1 MPQLD
6 VSTFSSQLFWLA
18 ICWGMVFLYLWKFL
32 VPKMSSK
39 LAERERKIKNI
50 LAEAKNFDAQTEI
63 MLVKYDELLNRVKQ
77 QQQERLQQASSFI
90 QNSKEDL
97 ESDLKQAIN
106 AEVQKLEDELSVSQ
120 HKILKQVPAELE
132 SVLAQFIQK
141 QLPESK
147 DVDETLKAMLTK
159 ELKKIESHD

>member
-32 VPKMSSK
+32 VPKMTSK
-39 LAERERKIKNI
+39 LAEREQKINSI
-50 LAEAKNFDAQTEI
+50 LVEAKNFDAQTEI
-63 MLVKYDELLNRVKQ
+63 MFGKYDDQLNRVKQ
-77 QQQERLQQASSFI
+77 QQQERLQQVSSFI
-90 QNSKEDL
+90 QSSKEDL
-97 ESDLKQAIN
+97 EADLKQSIN
-106 AEVQKLEDELSVSQ
+106 AEIKKLEDELNASK

-141 QLPESK
+141 QLPESA
-147 DVDETLKAMLTK
+147 DVDKTLKAMLTK

>member
-32 VPKMSSK
+32 VPKMTSK
-39 LAERERKIKNI
+39 LAEREQKINSI
-50 LAEAKNFDAQTEI
+50 LVEAKNFDAQTEI
-63 MLVKYDELLNRVKQ
+63 MFRKYDEQLNRVKQ
-77 QQQERLQQASSFI
+77 QQQERLQQVSSFI

-97 ESDLKQAIN
+97 ETDLKQSIT
-106 AEVQKLEDELSVSQ
+106 AEIKKLEDELNASK

-141 QLPESK
+141 QLPESA
-147 DVDETLKAMLTK
+147 DVDKTLKAMLTK